1 MDIASL
7 IGFLGAIGM
16 ILGAMI
22 SGGGIAPFIDVPS
35 ILIVFGG
42 ISGFLYTSSTA
53 PPLLV
58 QSGLTKKEF
67 APSEIAQIGGG
78 WTTIDHTGMP
88 SEIDLLGKSFCLKR
102 LILISMNSR
111 RRSSKP
117 LQ

>member
-42 ISGFLYTSSTA
+42 TFLRSCIPA
-53 PPLLV
+53 PLPVFFGQLW
-58 QSGLTKKEF
+58 G
-67 APSEIAQIGGG
+67 
-78 WTTIDHTGMP
+78 D
-88 SEIDLLGKSFCLKR
+88 GKSF
-102 LILISMNSR
+102 STSR
-111 RRSSKP
+111 
-117 LQ
+117 